1 MKSFKSYISLQ
12 EQSPEDLTFGE
23 PSTKHYRVMNKPHEF
38 LPVDSDQSLVSAPPS
53 NSSDETRVELME
65 LQDRLDLE
73 KDNEE
78 LLDKWDLDLLVPFIK
93 YLKQNNLKYNK
104 KTLDEIVS
112 QSTIIILKQ
121 KYQFNRPRPGQLAK
135 AMGIP
140 LAPLKSGT
148 ADTPAYP
155 SGHSTQS
162 RLVALYLTGLHRDHG
177 KSFLDL
183 AEECGQSRVNAA
195 VHYPTDHEA
204 GVELANKLY
213 ASMKTDELNQIKYK
227 DLPAHVG
234 GLEAY

>member
-78 LLDKWDLDLLVPFIK
+78 LLDKWDLDLLVPFVK

-213 ASMKTDELNQIKYK
+213 ASMKTDEISQIKYR
-227 DLPAHVG
+227 DLPAHPTG
-234 GLEAY
+234 MEGY

>member
-78 LLDKWDLDLLVPFIK
+78 LLDKWDLDLLVPFVK

-104 KTLDEIVS
+104 KRLGESIDHHHLKAKVS
-112 QSTIIILKQ
+112 IQST
-121 KYQFNRPRPGQLAK
+121 AT
-135 AMGIP
+135 
-140 LAPLKSGT
+140 GT
-148 ADTPAYP
+148 TGKGD
-155 SGHSTQS
+155 GHSTITPQERHS
-162 RLVALYLTGLHRDHG
+162 GL
-177 KSFLDL
+177 S
-183 AEECGQSRVNAA
+183 SV
-195 VHYPTDHEA
+195 P
-204 GVELANKLY
+204 
-213 ASMKTDELNQIKYK
+213 
-227 DLPAHVG
+227 
-234 GLEAY
+234 